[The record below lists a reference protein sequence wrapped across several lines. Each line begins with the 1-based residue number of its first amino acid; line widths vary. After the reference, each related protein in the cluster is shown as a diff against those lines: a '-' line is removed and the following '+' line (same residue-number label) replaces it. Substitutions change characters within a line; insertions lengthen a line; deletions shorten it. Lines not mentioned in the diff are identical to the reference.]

1 MTNLGRIVVTC
12 STFGRTFL
20 RSGIK
25 DASEVW
31 KILQVVGDFPQVDV
45 V

>member
-1 MTNLGRIVVTC
+1 MTNLGRIVVTG

-20 RSGIK
+20 RRGAK

-31 KILQVVGDFPQVDV
+31 KLLGAVDDFPQVDAE
-45 V
+45 